1 MTATREFVYS
11 NSIQDFI
18 KNNKE
23 KINICN
29 LGKKRFEIQHDL
41 IADKY
46 TMITKH
52 ERTSKME
59 LQLDKDSL
67 KKARAKLN
75 KLYKQTI
82 TELTNLGKFIPPMF
96 LRVNENTPGIK
107 SNKELLLARLDFLE
121 YHKIEKQVLYTHGY
135 SFMSPTIHNK
145 PISIGDAKKIINEE
159 PWWDAKEDKDA
170 IYINTFS
177 ESDLY

>member
-1 MTATREFVYS
+1 MTA
-11 NSIQDFI
+11 IQNFI
-18 KNNKE
+18 ENNKE

-29 LGKKRFEIQHDL
+29 LDKKRFEIQHDL

-46 TMITKH
+46 VLITKH
-52 ERTSKME
+52 ERTSKTE
-59 LQLDKDSL
+59 FQLDKNGL
-67 KKARAKLN
+67 KKAQAKLN

-82 TELTNLGKFIPPMF
+82 TELTDLGKFIPPMF

-107 SNKELLLARLDFLE
+107 SNKDLLLARLDFLKCHE
-121 YHKIEKQVLYTHGY
+121 IEKQVLYTWGY
-135 SFMSPTIHNK
+135 SFMNPTTHNK
-145 PISIGDAKKIINEE
+145 PISIDDAKKIINEE

>member
-1 MTATREFVYS
+1 MTA
-11 NSIQDFI
+11 IQNFI
-18 KNNKE
+18 ENNKE

-29 LGKKRFEIQHDL
+29 LDKTRFEIQHDL

-46 TMITKH
+46 VLITKH
-52 ERTSKME
+52 KRTVTTE
-59 LQLDKDSL
+59 FQPNENGL
-67 KKARAKLN
+67 KKVQTKLN

-82 TELTNLGKFIPPMF
+82 TELTDLGKFIPPMF

-107 SNKELLLARLDFLE
+107 SNKDLLLARLDFLQC
-121 YHKIEKQVLYTHGY
+121 HKIEKQVLYTHGY
-135 SFMSPTIHNK
+135 SFMNPTIHNE
-145 PISIGDAKKIINEE
+145 PISIDDAKKIINEE

>member
-1 MTATREFVYS
+1 MTA
-11 NSIQDFI
+11 IQDFI
-18 KNNKE
+18 ENNKE

-29 LGKKRFEIQHDL
+29 LDKKRIEIQHDL

-46 TMITKH
+46 ILITKH
-52 ERTSKME
+52 ERTSKTE
-59 LQLDKDSL
+59 FQLDKSGL
-67 KKARAKLN
+67 KKAQAKLN

-82 TELTNLGKFIPPMF
+82 TELTDLGKFIPPMF

-107 SNKELLLARLDFLE
+107 SNKDLLLARLDFLKCHE
-121 YHKIEKQVLYTHGY
+121 IEKQVFYTRGY
-135 SFMSPTIHNK
+135 SFMNPTTHNK
-145 PISIGDAKKIINEE
+145 PISIDDAKKIVNKE